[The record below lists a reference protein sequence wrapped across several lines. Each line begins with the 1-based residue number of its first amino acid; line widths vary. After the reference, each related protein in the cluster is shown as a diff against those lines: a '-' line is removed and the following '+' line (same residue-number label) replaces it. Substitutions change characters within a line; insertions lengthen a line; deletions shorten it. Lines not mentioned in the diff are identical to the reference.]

1 MASNDRTCDMG
12 TIITRFLDPNEFM
25 PETLAAA
32 TTRHIPALLL
42 IALFSVFVNLLML
55 TGPLFMLQ
63 VYDRVLASRSEPTL
77 VALLILIVGLFAAM
91 GLLEA
96 VRGRIGTRIGATF
109 QADLDARVFR
119 AAMNAPQSVAKEAGT
134 ALYDLEAVRRF
145 AGSPLAFAFF
155 DLPFAPLFFGA
166 IFILHPLLGW
176 LAIGGGVLLVIIMLL
191 NQVFSRKPTEVAGR
205 TSAAATRISEQI
217 RTQSDTV
224 RGLGMSGAAIVRWRR
239 DRDTALTSEIALSD
253 RNGGFGSTTK
263 ILRLFLQSAM
273 LALGAWLV
281 IRNEVTGGAM
291 IASSILMGR
300 ALAPVEQLVSGWA
313 NVARAAKGWSSLRV
327 LLDTVPLPVPR
338 ISLQRPDGRLT
349 ITDLAIVP
357 PGDTKPTLQRMTF
370 SVEGG
375 QALGVVGESA
385 SGKSSL
391 ARALVGLWRPAAG
404 EVRLGGARL
413 DQYDEDALAN
423 HVGYLPQDVVLFDGT
438 IAQNIA
444 RLAETPD
451 ADAVIVAAKLAGAHD
466 IILSLP
472 KGYDTPIGS
481 TGARLSGGQKQRIG
495 LARALFG
502 DPVLVVLDEPN
513 SNLDAPGSEAIN
525 AAIRDLKSRGSVV
538 VIMAHRPAAITE
550 CDLILMIKAGQ
561 NVAFGLRDEIL
572 RKIATNHAQLNPTAM
587 RSAGVVATIGGG
599 TSA

>member
-1 MASNDRTCDMG
+1 
-12 TIITRFLDPNEFM
+12 
-25 PETLAAA
+25 
-32 TTRHIPALLL
+32 
-42 IALFSVFVNLLML
+42 
-55 TGPLFMLQ
+55 
-63 VYDRVLASRSEPTL
+63 
-77 VALLILIVGLFAAM
+77 
-91 GLLEA
+91 
-96 VRGRIGTRIGATF
+96 
-109 QADLDARVFR
+109 
-119 AAMNAPQSVAKEAGT
+119 
-134 ALYDLEAVRRF
+134 
-145 AGSPLAFAFF
+145 
-155 DLPFAPLFFGA
+155 
-166 IFILHPLLGW
+166 
-176 LAIGGGVLLVIIMLL
+176 
-191 NQVFSRKPTEVAGR
+191 
-205 TSAAATRISEQI
+205 
-217 RTQSDTV
+217 
-224 RGLGMSGAAIVRWRR
+224 
-239 DRDTALTSEIALSD
+239 
-253 RNGGFGSTTK
+253 
-263 ILRLFLQSAM
+263 
-273 LALGAWLV
+273 LV